1 MKERKKRHIKIFYGE
16 NTYSLEKQLKEFL
29 HEYDH
34 GMFRVLINA
43 STSGFTIGH
52 SIQYV
57 LTAVYE
63 LHKSCL
69 E

>member
-1 MKERKKRHIKIFYGE
+1 MKERKKRHMKIFYGE

-29 HEYDH
+29 QEYDH

-43 STSGFTIGH
+43 TTSGFPIGH

-63 LHKSCL
+63 LHRTCL